1 MRDPA
6 DRGGRGGDPLGT
18 SYPQRAIVKWLM
30 GLRLVAVSAL
40 FVGALLVQATT
51 EEILPIVPLAWLAG
65 FAYLLTLV
73 WIALWLAHLSPTH
86 HGALQLTG
94 DLFLVVGLVYFT
106 GGLTSP
112 FPFLFL
118 VPVGVAAVIFGLRGS
133 LTMAGAAFVAY
144 AAMAEAELY
153 GFLRPPAFV
162 GPRMPLPPSSMAF
175 QIALNGAGFGL
186 VALLTSY
193 LAHSLQ
199 QAQSRLRGE
208 QEATARFQA
217 LSADVLRSVDSGVV
231 ATDPDG
237 TIIFANP
244 AANRMLAAYLPLE
257 GKPIGSAFPLAG
269 IAWDD
274 QLRQATHRQSVRLEG
289 FLDGGGPPIGCTV
302 TPLQTAGRAPL
313 GFVVHFRDLTEVR
326 AAAERDRLRQRLV
339 AVGEMAAGMAH
350 EIRNPLASISGSA
363 QVLGRLPA
371 LEENDRRLLRIIVEE
386 SRRLSK
392 IIEAFLGYA
401 RPSPPRRA
409 PCALWETLSEVL
421 SLFANSPE
429 VTPAHTIETD
439 IETLPHPIIADEAQ
453 WRQAFFNLARNA
465 VQAMPDGGRMRVVAR
480 PEGSDYVISW
490 SDEGVG
496 MTAEQIREIFEP
508 FKAFRTGGTGLGL
521 SVVYSIVAEH
531 GGDIAVTSEPG
542 KGSTFVLRIPAVAP

>member
-1 MRDPA
+1 MRGPA
-6 DRGGRGGDPLGT
+6 DGEGRGGDPAGSSL
-18 SYPQRAIVKWLM
+18 PQRAIVKWLI

-40 FVGALLVQATT
+40 FVGALLVQTTT
-51 EEILPIVPLAWLAG
+51 EEILPIVPLAWLSG
-65 FAYLLTLV
+65 FAYLLTLL
-73 WIALWLAHLSPTH
+73 WIALWLAHLPPAQ
-86 HGALQLTG
+86 HGALQLAG
-94 DLFLVVGLVYFT
+94 DLFLVAGLVHFT

-118 VPVGVAAVIFGLRGS
+118 VPVGVAAVMFGLRGS
-133 LTMAGAAFVAY
+133 LTMAGAAFVVY

-153 GFLRPPAFV
+153 GFLRPPRFLE
-162 GPRMPLPPSSMAF
+162 PRMPLPPSSMAF
-175 QIALNGAGFGL
+175 QVALHGAGFGL

-231 ATDPDG
+231 ATDADG
-237 TIIFANP
+237 TIVLANP
-244 AANRMLAAYLPLE
+244 AANRMLAARLPLE
-257 GKPIGSAFPLAG
+257 GKPIGSALPLAG
-269 IAWDD
+269 VSWDE
-274 QLRQATHRQSVRLEG
+274 QLRAATQRQSVRLEG
-289 FLDGGGPPIGCTV
+289 FLASGGPLVGCTV
-302 TPLQTAGRAPL
+302 TPIQSEAGAPL

-363 QVLGRLPA
+363 QVLGTLPGLA
-371 LEENDRRLLRIIVEE
+371 EKDRRLLRIIVEE
-386 SRRLSK
+386 SRRLSG
-392 IIEAFLGYA
+392 IIDAFLSYA

-409 PCALWETLSEVL
+409 PCALWDTLGEVL

-439 IETLPHPIIADEAQ
+439 IQPLPHPIVADEAQ

-465 VQAMPDGGRMRVVAR
+465 VQAMPEGGTMRVVAR
-480 PEGSDYVISW
+480 PDGSDYIISW

-496 MTAEQIREIFEP
+496 MTAEQVGEIFEP

-531 GGDIAVTSEPG
+531 GGDISVTSRPG
-542 KGSTFVLRIPAVAP
+542 EGSTFVLRIPVVAA